1 MPIAGL
7 IEKLSIIK
15 GRPEESD
22 FVTMTLGETQKEE
35 QETLTKR
42 YSVCVSSSLVLGH
55 GTDVGTLRPPLLSA
69 AKC

>member
-15 GRPEESD
+15 GRREESD

-42 YSVCVSSSLVLGH
+42 YSVCEQQ
-55 GTDVGTLRPPLLSA
+55 PSA
-69 AKC
+69 GAWYRCGDTETSIAKCC